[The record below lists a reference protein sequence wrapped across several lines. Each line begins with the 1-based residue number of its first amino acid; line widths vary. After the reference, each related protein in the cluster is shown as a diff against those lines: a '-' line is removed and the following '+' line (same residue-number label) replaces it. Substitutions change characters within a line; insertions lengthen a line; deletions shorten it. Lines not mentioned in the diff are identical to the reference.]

1 MMSTALVNSDTTSG
15 ESVSVVG
22 EVMPTLAFS
31 AEEML
36 DFIDRNTTLH
46 KQVEL
51 LYVVDGYEAS
61 VTYDGTPLSP
71 VYKGATVR
79 DALCGLMQGI
89 QSLEQ
94 LGR

>member
-1 MMSTALVNSDTTSG
+1 MSTALVNSTATSG
-15 ESVSVVG
+15 ENVPVVG

-36 DFIDRNTTLH
+36 DFIDRNTTIH

-51 LYVVDGYEAS
+51 LYVVDGYEAA
-61 VTYDGTPLSP
+61 VTYDGTPQSP

-79 DALCGLMQGI
+79 DALCGLMQGL
-89 QSLEQ
+89 QTLEQ